1 MSSTI
6 NNIHICQQN
15 PIHDNYVLYTQKINN
30 IPFAPPL
37 GGWLPCPSLYAIIP
51 CTIASKVQ
59 TKDQGQ
65 EHNTH
70 FKYKY
75 CGPPLIQKSFLTI
88 SKPLNRSSRACLL
101 SRSPFV
107 MSFHNNLHSAFAD
120 GLLRYALVKIRNI
133 TGHTI
138 LRKNTGSLF
147 FSLPSAVSPTCSLS
161 SPTAYHN
168 RWNHKCIMGK

>member
-37 GGWLPCPSLYAIIP
+37 GGWLPCPSLYAIIL
-51 CTIASKVQ
+51 CTIASKLQ

-75 CGPPLIQKSFLTI
+75 CGPPLKQKSFLPI
-88 SKPLNRSSRACLL
+88 SNPLNRSSRA
-101 SRSPFV
+101 SFNAFSVAVRSWCPSTTTPLFGLHRWPSTLFSSENPQHNRTYNIAQKHCFTLIFV
-107 MSFHNNLHSAFAD
+107 TIGRQPNMFPLI
-120 GLLRYALVKIRNI
+120 LI
-133 TGHTI
+133 T
-138 LRKNTGSLF
+138 N
-147 FSLPSAVSPTCSLS
+147 SLS
-161 SPTAYHN
+161 
-168 RWNHKCIMGK
+168 